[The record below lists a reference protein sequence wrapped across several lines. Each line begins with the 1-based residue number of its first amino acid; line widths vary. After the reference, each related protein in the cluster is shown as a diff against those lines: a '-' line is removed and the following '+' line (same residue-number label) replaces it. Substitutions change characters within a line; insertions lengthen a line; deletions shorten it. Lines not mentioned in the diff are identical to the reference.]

1 MANPDLFTV
10 TEAAAV
16 LRIGRT
22 TAYELVRRDFDSG
35 GDEGLGVVRLGGQF
49 RIPRTALERIV
60 GGPLTW
66 PLIEDE
72 TVPSSGDV
80 EASAVV
86 VPLRSTGAS
95 AKKARTSQ
103 HPPTPRAGS
112 PLMAIESPTLPFS
125 S

>member
-35 GDEGLGVVRLGGQF
+35 GGEGLGVVRLGGQF

-66 PLIEDE
+66 PLNEDE
-72 TVPSSGDV
+72 SAPSGDE

-86 VPLRSTGAS
+86 VPLRSSAAS
-95 AKKARTSQ
+95 PKQART
-103 HPPTPRAGS
+103 PRRSLAQRPGLS
-112 PLMAIESPTLPFS
+112 SIAVESPTLPFS